1 MYVFSFLLC
10 FGLSMSWTE
19 AKAQRSAYQ
28 SILVTLKAENEPL
41 ASVLD
46 RLAETSGVHFFYN
59 HDAING
65 TQKVSFDVNNMPLD
79 RAVLQLLEGTGITAD
94 FQSNKTIVLTAS
106 AQAQDGEELTLP
118 ICPTCRC
125 LFWMVLKRLCRL

>member
-46 RLAETSGVHFFYN
+46 RLAETSGVHFF
-59 HDAING
+59 I
-65 TQKVSFDVNNMPLD
+65 TMMPS
-79 RAVLQLLEGTGITAD
+79 TGRRK
-94 FQSNKTIVLTAS
+94 SPL
-106 AQAQDGEELTLP
+106 
-118 ICPTCRC
+118 
-125 LFWMVLKRLCRL
+125 M